1 MTGQKISCIIETC
14 EYFLKQQTGGLA
26 MQDLHREL
34 HFAMICTVVLDVIIW
49 VISLFLVKFKIAVIL
64 GLILGSVGMI
74 VNLFLLRKSILNA
87 VYFGKTKDFAGYLL
101 RCFIASVIVA
111 ISLIFSCVNTVTA
124 VLPFLYP
131 KIIFGMLSIRNN
143 PIKRK

>member
-1 MTGQKISCIIETC
+1 
-14 EYFLKQQTGGLA
+14 

-34 HFAMICTVVLDVIIW
+34 HFAMICTVMLDVIIW
-49 VISLFLVKFKIAVIL
+49 VISLFLVKFQIAVIL

-87 VYFGKTKDFAGYLL
+87 VYFGKTKDFVGYLL
-101 RCFIASVIVA
+101 RCLIASVMIA
-111 ISLIFSCVNTVTA
+111 ISLIFSYVNTVTT

-131 KIIFGMLSIRNN
+131 KIIFGILSVRSN

>member
-1 MTGQKISCIIETC
+1 
-14 EYFLKQQTGGLA
+14 

-34 HFAMICTVVLDVIIW
+34 HFAMICTVMLDVIIW
-49 VISLFLVKFKIAVIL
+49 VISLFLVKFQIAVIL

-87 VYFGKTKDFAGYLL
+87 VYFGKTKDFVGYLL
-101 RCFIASVIVA
+101 RCLIASVMIA
-111 ISLIFSCVNTVTA
+111 ISLIFSCVNTVTT

-131 KIIFGMLSIRNN
+131 KIIFGILSVRSN